1 MCAFHKTITWCRGR
15 REKSIISLRCEQCSL
30 LVDKISTG
38 GGNEVYKLKN
48 MPRLTRDEGLRAQGM
63 LEAGMLQA
71 EVARRL
77 NCNRSTISRLCQRI
91 RLTGQTHGNPRSGR
105 PRISSLRTDRHLHL
119 RHLRDRFLTATQTA
133 REFGISRQTVS
144 RRLRER
150 GLRCRRPYRGPIL
163 TAYHRRE
170 RLRWARQHYRWR
182 LLDWRRVIFS
192 DESRFRVSRA
202 DGRVRLYRRLGERY
216 NANCVFEHDRFG
228 GGSVMVWGAIN
239 EDFRS
244 NLIIVDEVLNGERYV
259 NNVLTPGLLP
269 LLQNHGPGMIFQQ
282 DNARPHTARIT
293 RQYLQGMEIS
303 VLPWPA
309 MSPDLSPIEHV
320 WDAIDRRVRNRPI
333 PLNNVAELRNALL
346 EEWDNIPQELIRRC
360 TLSMRR
366 RCGACIAAYGGHTRY

>member
-1 MCAFHKTITWCRGR
+1 
-15 REKSIISLRCEQCSL
+15 
-30 LVDKISTG
+30 
-38 GGNEVYKLKN
+38 
-48 MPRLTRDEGLRAQGM
+48 M

-77 NCNRSTISRLCQRI
+77 NCNRSTITRLCQRI
-91 RLTGQTHGNPRSGR
+91 RLTGETHGNPRSGR

-202 DGRVRLYRRLGERY
+202 DGRVRLYRRLGETDQVV
-216 NANCVFEHDRFG
+216 AAKCVAALDGGLVPILCVGETLAERESGETESVILRQVNGVMKIVGVEGIGRSIVAYEPVWAIGTGKSATAEEAEAVHKLIRNRLAEESERVG
-228 GGSVMVWGAIN
+228 EKVRILYGGSVKPENAKALFAMKNIDGALVGGASL
-239 EDFRS
+239 DA
-244 NLIIVDEVLNGERYV
+244 
-259 NNVLTPGLLP
+259 
-269 LLQNHGPGMIFQQ
+269 
-282 DNARPHTARIT
+282 NAFLAICDAAAR
-293 RQYLQGMEIS
+293 
-303 VLPWPA
+303 
-309 MSPDLSPIEHV
+309 
-320 WDAIDRRVRNRPI
+320 
-333 PLNNVAELRNALL
+333 
-346 EEWDNIPQELIRRC
+346 
-360 TLSMRR
+360 
-366 RCGACIAAYGGHTRY
+366 